1 MDFSNIF
8 VNGSFVGMSMFLAY
22 TFMRH
27 MMKMNEGILSEL
39 KTAIN
44 NLNISTMAICKDLEA
59 LKDEVSKK

>member
-1 MDFSNIF
+1 
-8 VNGSFVGMSMFLAY
+8 MSMFITY

-27 MMKMNEGILSEL
+27 TMKMNEGILTEL

-44 NLNISTMAICKDLEA
+44 NLNISTIAMVKDLEA

>member
-1 MDFSNIF
+1 MDLSNIF
-8 VNGSFVGMSMFLAY
+8 VNGSFVGMSMFITY

-27 MMKMNEGILSEL
+27 TMKMNEGILTEL